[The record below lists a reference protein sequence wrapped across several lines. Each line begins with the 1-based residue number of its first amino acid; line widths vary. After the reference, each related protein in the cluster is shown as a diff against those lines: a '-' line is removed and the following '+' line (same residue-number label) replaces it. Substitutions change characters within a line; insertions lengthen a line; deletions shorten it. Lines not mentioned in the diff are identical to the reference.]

1 MQNVES
7 LRRRSKDVSRTR
19 NLGGLSGVDRDRKT
33 GATMKR
39 TMWVAAATLALVAV
53 GTMPALAQSGAP
65 PSDKQLQLV
74 SDTSRSDA
82 ALADRIAEKVRRY
95 VNYTIFD
102 DVSIGVDRGVVT
114 LYGRVTM
121 PYKAK
126 DLLRIVSRVDGVLE
140 VNNELGVLPVSIH
153 DDRLRVSIARQI
165 YRDPVFSRYAIHVN
179 PPIHIVVE
187 RGQVTLTGAVNSL
200 VERQKAEFIAR
211 STFGVFNVENRL
223 RIDS

>member
-1 MQNVES
+1 MRPR
-7 LRRRSKDVSRTR
+7 LWT
-19 NLGGLSGVDRDRKT
+19 
-33 GATMKR
+33 
-39 TMWVAAATLALVAV
+39 AAAVLAMSASSA
-53 GTMPALAQSGAP
+53 MPALAQEGRSAAMP
-65 PSDKQLQLV
+65 HVLTV
-74 SDTSRSDA
+74 SDTAQSDA
-82 ALADRIAEKVRRY
+82 ALAHRIAERVRRY

-102 DVSIGVDRGVVT
+102 DVNLSVNNGLVT
-114 LYGRVTM
+114 LSGRVTQ

-126 DLLRIVSRVDGVLE
+126 DLVRIVSRVNGVLE

-153 DDRLRVSIARQI
+153 DDRLRSSLARQI

-179 PPIHIVVE
+179 PPIHIIVE

-200 VERQKAEFIAR
+200 VERQKAEVIAR

>member
-1 MQNVES
+1 
-7 LRRRSKDVSRTR
+7 
-19 NLGGLSGVDRDRKT
+19 
-33 GATMKR
+33 MKR
-39 TMWVAAATLALVAV
+39 TLWTAVAAVAV
-53 GTMPALAQSGAP
+53 SALSTLPAHAQAGASP
-65 PSDKQLQLV
+65 VRQFQI
-74 SDTSRSDA
+74 SDTASADA
-82 ALADRIAEKVRRY
+82 ALANRIADKIRGY

-102 DVSIGVDRGVVT
+102 DVSVHVDGGLVT
-114 LYGRVTM
+114 LVGRVTQ

-126 DLLRIVSRVDGVLE
+126 DLARIVSRVSGVVE
-140 VNNELGVLPVSIH
+140 VSNELGVLPVSIQ
-153 DDRLRVSIARQI
+153 DDRLRRSIARQI

-179 PPIHIVVE
+179 PPIHIIVE